1 LLIISACKKDEDD
14 PSVIKDGDGNIYTT
28 VTIGTQMWLKENLKS
43 TSYNDGTA
51 ITEKTGNSDWSN
63 SSTGAYCWYDND
75 AANKTTFGALYNW
88 YTVNTGR
95 LCPKGWHV
103 PDDSEWTIMENYL
116 IANGFNYDGTT
127 IDNLIAKALATA
139 SGWDES
145 SFPGDVGNT
154 DYPAKRNATGFSALP
169 GGNRISLGTYEYI
182 GGAAVWWTAT
192 EYVPLV
198 AWSRYIISASR
209 SMT

>member
-75 AANKTTFGALYNW
+75 AANKTTFGALYN
-88 YTVNTGR
+88 
-95 LCPKGWHV
+95 
-103 PDDSEWTIMENYL
+103 
-116 IANGFNYDGTT
+116 
-127 IDNLIAKALATA
+127 
-139 SGWDES
+139 
-145 SFPGDVGNT
+145 
-154 DYPAKRNATGFSALP
+154 
-169 GGNRISLGTYEYI
+169 
-182 GGAAVWWTAT
+182 
-192 EYVPLV
+192 
-198 AWSRYIISASR
+198 
-209 SMT
+209 